1 MGRRVDT
8 RERIGMFFPEYAA
21 YLKNRLE
28 EGKDGKAPYERSKGK
43 EPTVLGLEFG
53 EKYCI

>member
-1 MGRRVDT
+1 MDT